1 MEKINFKNKGETGAI
16 PINANNLNLMQTNVE
31 NSFKSS
37 MTNSDTDTYSCNYV
51 NNLNTYST
59 TETKIGK
66 WMNKDLYRKVVVI
79 VGLRVDTIQ
88 STNYGIESV
97 DQIFIENAFGVADYG
112 RVVTLPLVG
121 YNGNLTDKCDIWL
134 EKSEGVIKM
143 YSNGGW
149 GADWRFYVI
158 LNYTKN

>member
-1 MEKINFKNKGETGAI
+1 MERINFRNKGETGAI
-16 PINANNLNLMQTNVE
+16 PINADNLNLMQTNVE
-31 NSFKSS
+31 NEFNNI
-37 MTNSDTDTYSCNYV
+37 TN
-51 NNLNTYST
+51 YST

-79 VGLRVDTIQ
+79 AGLSVNTVQ
-88 STNYGIESV
+88 STNYGIDSV
-97 DQIFIENAFGVADYG
+97 DQIWIENAFVISEAG
-112 RVVTLPLVG
+112 RVVTMPMVG
-121 YNGNLTDKCDIWL
+121 YDGSLTDKCDIWL

-149 GADWRFYVI
+149 GADWWFYVI

>member
-1 MEKINFKNKGETGAI
+1 MERINFRNKGETGAI
-16 PINANNLNLMQTNVE
+16 PINADNLNLMQTNVE
-31 NSFKSS
+31 NEFNNI
-37 MTNSDTDTYSCNYV
+37 TN
-51 NNLNTYST
+51 YST

-79 VGLRVDTIQ
+79 VGLSVNTVQ
-88 STNYGIESV
+88 STNYGIDSV
-97 DQIFIENAFGVADYG
+97 DQIWIENAFVISEAG
-112 RVVTLPLVG
+112 RVVTMPMVG
-121 YNGNLTDKCDIWL
+121 YDGSLTDKCDIWL

-149 GADWRFYVI
+149 GSNWWFYVI

>member
-1 MEKINFKNKGETGAI
+1 MERINFRNKGETGAI
-16 PINANNLNLMQTNVE
+16 PINADNLNLMQTNVE
-31 NSFKSS
+31 NEFNNI
-37 MTNSDTDTYSCNYV
+37 TN
-51 NNLNTYST
+51 YST

-79 VGLRVDTIQ
+79 VGLSVNTVQ
-88 STNYGIESV
+88 STNYGIDSV
-97 DQIFIENAFGVADYG
+97 DQIWIENAFVISEAG
-112 RVVTLPLVG
+112 RVVTMPMVG
-121 YNGNLTDKCDIWL
+121 YDGSLTDKCDIWL

-149 GADWRFYVI
+149 GADWWFYVI

>member
-1 MEKINFKNKGETGAI
+1 MEKLNFKNKGETGAI
-16 PINANNLNLMQTNVE
+16 PINADNLNLMQTNVE
-31 NSFKSS
+31 NEFNNI
-37 MTNSDTDTYSCNYV
+37 TN
-51 NNLNTYST
+51 YST

-79 VGLRVDTIQ
+79 VGLSVNTVQ
-88 STNYGIESV
+88 STNYGIDSV
-97 DQIFIENAFGVADYG
+97 DQIWIENAFAIFEAG
-112 RVVTLPLVG
+112 RVVTMPMVG
-121 YNGNLTDKCDIWL
+121 YDGSLTDKCDIWL

-149 GADWRFYVI
+149 GADWWFYVI

>member
-1 MEKINFKNKGETGAI
+1 MEKLNFKNKGETGAI
-16 PINANNLNLMQTNVE
+16 PINADNLNLMQTNVE
-31 NSFKSS
+31 NEFNNI
-37 MTNSDTDTYSCNYV
+37 TN
-51 NNLNTYST
+51 YST

-79 VGLRVDTIQ
+79 VGLSVNTVQ
-88 STNYGIESV
+88 STNYGIDSV
-97 DQIFIENAFGVADYG
+97 DQIWIENAFVISEAG
-112 RVVTLPLVG
+112 RVVTMPMVG
-121 YNGNLTDKCDIWL
+121 YNGSLTDKCDIWL

-149 GADWRFYVI
+149 GADWWFYVI

>member
-1 MEKINFKNKGETGAI
+1 MERINFRNKGETGAI
-16 PINANNLNLMQTNVE
+16 PINADNLNLMQTNVKNE
-31 NSFKSS
+31 FNNI
-37 MTNSDTDTYSCNYV
+37 TN
-51 NNLNTYST
+51 YST

-79 VGLRVDTIQ
+79 VGLSVNTVQ
-88 STNYGIESV
+88 STNYGIDSV
-97 DQIFIENAFGVADYG
+97 DQIWIENAFVISEAG
-112 RVVTLPLVG
+112 RVVTMPMVG
-121 YNGNLTDKCDIWL
+121 YDGSLTDKCDIWL

-149 GADWRFYVI
+149 GADWWFYVI

>member
-1 MEKINFKNKGETGAI
+1 MEKLIFKNKGETGAF
-16 PINANNLNLMQTNVE
+16 PINADNLNIMQTTVE
-31 NSFKSS
+31 NEFNNI
-37 MTNSDTDTYSCNYV
+37 TN
-51 NNLNTYST
+51 YST

-79 VGLRVDTIQ
+79 VGLSVNTVQ
-88 STNYGIESV
+88 STNYGIDSV
-97 DQIFIENAFGVADYG
+97 DQIWIENAFVISEAG
-112 RVVTLPLVG
+112 RVVTMPMVG
-121 YNGNLTDKCDIWL
+121 YDGSLTDKCDIWL

-149 GADWRFYVI
+149 GADWWFYVI

>member
-1 MEKINFKNKGETGAI
+1 MERINFRNKGETGAI
-16 PINANNLNLMQTNVE
+16 PINADNLNLMQTNVE
-31 NSFKSS
+31 NEF
-37 MTNSDTDTYSCNYV
+37 NNISD
-51 NNLNTYST
+51 YST

-79 VGLRVDTIQ
+79 VGLSVNTVQ
-88 STNYGIESV
+88 STNYGIDSV
-97 DQIFIENAFGVADYG
+97 DQIWIENAFVISKAG
-112 RVVTLPLVG
+112 RVVTMPMVG
-121 YNGNLTDKCDIWL
+121 YNGSLTDKCDIWL

-149 GADWRFYVI
+149 GADWWFYVI

>member
-1 MEKINFKNKGETGAI
+1 MEKLNFKNKGETGAI
-16 PINANNLNLMQTNVE
+16 PINADNLILMQTNVE
-31 NSFKSS
+31 NEFNNI
-37 MTNSDTDTYSCNYV
+37 TN
-51 NNLNTYST
+51 YST

-79 VGLRVDTIQ
+79 VGLSVNTVQ
-88 STNYGIESV
+88 STNYGIDSV
-97 DQIFIENAFGVADYG
+97 DQIWIENAFVISKVG
-112 RVVTLPLVG
+112 RAVTMPMVG
-121 YNGNLTDKCDIWL
+121 YNGSLTDKCDIWL

-149 GADWRFYVI
+149 GADWWFYVI

>member
-1 MEKINFKNKGETGAI
+1 MERINFRNKGETGAI
-16 PINANNLNLMQTNVE
+16 PINADNLNLMQTNVE
-31 NSFKSS
+31 NEFNNI
-37 MTNSDTDTYSCNYV
+37 TN
-51 NNLNTYST
+51 YST

-79 VGLRVDTIQ
+79 VGLSVNTVQ
-88 STNYGIESV
+88 STNYGIDSV
-97 DQIFIENAFGVADYG
+97 DQIWIENAFVISEAG
-112 RVVTLPLVG
+112 RVVTMPMVG
-121 YNGNLTDKCDIWL
+121 YDGSLTDKCNIWL

-149 GADWRFYVI
+149 GADWWFYVI

>member
-1 MEKINFKNKGETGAI
+1 MEKLNFKNKGETGAI
-16 PINANNLNLMQTNVE
+16 PINADNLNLMQTNVE
-31 NSFKSS
+31 NEFNNI
-37 MTNSDTDTYSCNYV
+37 TN
-51 NNLNTYST
+51 YST

-79 VGLRVDTIQ
+79 VGLSVNTVQ
-88 STNYGIESV
+88 STNYGIDSV
-97 DQIFIENAFGVADYG
+97 DQIWIENAFVISEAG
-112 RVVTLPLVG
+112 RVVTMPMVG
-121 YNGNLTDKCDIWL
+121 YDGSLTDKCDIWL

-149 GADWRFYVI
+149 GADWWFYVI

>member
-1 MEKINFKNKGETGAI
+1 MERINFRNKGETGAI
-16 PINANNLNLMQTNVE
+16 PINADNLNLMQTNVE
-31 NSFKSS
+31 NEF
-37 MTNSDTDTYSCNYV
+37 NNISD
-51 NNLNTYST
+51 YST
-59 TETKIGK
+59 SETKIGK

-79 VGLRVDTIQ
+79 VGLTVNTVQ
-88 STNYGIESV
+88 STNYGIDSV
-97 DQIFIENAFGVADYG
+97 DQIWIENAFVISKAG
-112 RVVTLPLVG
+112 RVVTMPMVG

-149 GADWRFYVI
+149 GADWWFYVI

>member
-1 MEKINFKNKGETGAI
+1 MKKINFKNKGETGAI
-16 PINANNLNLMQTNVE
+16 PINADNLNLMQTNVE
-31 NSFKSS
+31 NEFNNI
-37 MTNSDTDTYSCNYV
+37 TN
-51 NNLNTYST
+51 YST

-79 VGLRVDTIQ
+79 VGLSVNTVQ
-88 STNYGIESV
+88 STNYGIDSV
-97 DQIFIENAFGVADYG
+97 DQIWIENAFVISEAG
-112 RVVTLPLVG
+112 RVVTMPMVG
-121 YNGNLTDKCDIWL
+121 YDGSLTDKCDIWL

-149 GADWRFYVI
+149 GADWWFYVI

>member
-1 MEKINFKNKGETGAI
+1 MERINFGNKGDA
-16 PINANNLNLMQTNVE
+16 NAKPLNNSNLKLLQDNIENEFNNITN
-31 NSFKSS
+31 
-37 MTNSDTDTYSCNYV
+37 
-51 NNLNTYST
+51 YST

-79 VGLRVDTIQ
+79 VGLPVNTVQ
-88 STNYGIESV
+88 STNYGIDSV
-97 DQIFIENAFGVADYG
+97 DQIWIENAFVISEAG
-112 RVVTLPLVG
+112 RVVTMPMVG
-121 YNGNLTDKCDIWL
+121 YDGSLTDKCDIWL

-149 GADWRFYVI
+149 GADWWFYVI

>member
-1 MEKINFKNKGETGAI
+1 MEKLNFKNKGETGAI
-16 PINANNLNLMQTNVE
+16 PINADNLNLMQTNVE
-31 NSFKSS
+31 NEFNNI
-37 MTNSDTDTYSCNYV
+37 TN
-51 NNLNTYST
+51 YST

-79 VGLRVDTIQ
+79 VGLSVNTVQ
-88 STNYGIESV
+88 STNYGIDSV
-97 DQIFIENAFGVADYG
+97 DQIWIENAFVISEAG
-112 RVVTLPLVG
+112 RVVTMPMVG
-121 YNGNLTDKCDIWL
+121 YDGSLTDKCDIWL

-149 GADWRFYVI
+149 GADWLFYVI